1 MDLFEQGRDIF
12 SNQYVI
18 LALTFAVFFLVKR
31 VQLRTGWMLLNPI
44 LIAIIL
50 IIAYLKI
57 TGVPFEVYK
66 EDAQLIDFW
75 LKPAVVSLGVPLYLQ
90 LDAIKRLWLP
100 IVLSQLVGCLV
111 GIVSVV
117 TVAKFFGASDV
128 VVLSMASKSVTTPIA
143 MEVTQSVGGIPSL
156 TAAVVV
162 ITGIIGALVGF
173 RTLSLGHVHSP
184 IAQGL
189 SMGAASHAVG
199 ASTAM
204 AYSSKYGAFASL
216 GITLNGI
223 FTALLTP
230 TVLRLMGIV

>member
-1 MDLFEQGRDIF
+1 MKELFE
-12 SNQYVI
+12 NQYLI
-18 LALTFAVFFLVKR
+18 LAMTFAIFYYFRRL
-31 VQLRTGWMLLNPI
+31 QYCTGWLLLNPI
-44 LIAIIL
+44 LIAIVVL
-50 IIAYLKI
+50 IAYLKL
-57 TGVPFEVYK
+57 TGVSFETF
-66 EDAQLIDFW
+66 EESGSLIDFW
-75 LKPAVVSLGVPLYLQ
+75 LKPAVVALGVPLYLQ
-90 LDAIKRLWLP
+90 FEAIKKLWLP

-117 TVAKFFGASDV
+117 LIAQFFGASQV
-128 VVLSMASKSVTTPIA
+128 VILSLASKSVTTPIA
-143 MEVTQSVGGIPSL
+143 MEVTQTLGGIPSL

-162 ITGIIGALVGF
+162 ITGILGAIMGF
-173 RTLSLGHVHSP
+173 KTLAMGHVNSP

-204 AYSSKYGAFASL
+204 GRSNKYGAFASL

-230 TVLRLMGIV
+230 TILRLMGII